1 MTLAFSAPVTTSY
14 TDAPLSLQAEEYLAT
29 LADGAVAVDLRSA
42 VARSAAGALVGAMA
56 LDVDDALDLLSPDS
70 PDRLRTATVDAR
82 WVLVSDD
89 GYDAEM
95 LAWHL
100 QARGVLGAR
109 FVVGGHAALRERG
122 INGSVGADVLGLFDT
137 PQ

>member
-14 TDAPLSLQAEEYLAT
+14 TATPLSLQADQYRST
-29 LADGAVAVDLRSA
+29 IADGAVAVDLRDA
-42 VARSAAGALVGAMA
+42 LARSADGALMGAMA
-56 LDVDDALDLLSPDS
+56 LDVDDALELLAPDS
-70 PDRLRTATVDAR
+70 PNRLRTATADAR

-100 QARGVLGAR
+100 QARGVRGAR
-109 FVVGGHAALRERG
+109 FVVGGHTALRASR
-122 INGSVGADVLGLFDT
+122 INGAVGDDVLGLFDT
-137 PQ
+137 P